1 MAVTVTSRTG
11 KRVTLLNP
19 AEKGDK
25 FARELKRGYKRTN
38 SGSLKLDKNKK
49 SIKLTEVERA
59 YRSGYLAAR
68 SDSAKC
74 YNSKKKKR
82 K

>member
-11 KRVTLLNP
+11 KKVTLLNP

-25 FARELKRGYKRTN
+25 FAKELKRGYKQTN

-49 SIKLTEVERA
+49 GIKLTETERA

-74 YNSKKKKR
+74 YNSKKKR
-82 K
+82 R

>member
-25 FARELKRGYKRTN
+25 FARELRRGYKQTN
-38 SGSLKLDKNKK
+38 SGSLKLGKNKK
-49 SIKLTEVERA
+49 GVKLTDTERA

-68 SDSAKC
+68 NDSAKC
-74 YNSKKKKR
+74 YNAKKR
-82 K
+82 RK